1 MLREERVP
9 YLTERERTA
18 VSRFL
23 ERLEAECADDVQ
35 HVVLFGSKARGDH
48 DPESDLDLLVVADA
62 EKATLSRMAQAVE
75 AETNVLLQP
84 LVVPPQRYQDYRRLL
99 VPLYVSLRRDGVELW
114 DEDRWAAEER
124 TMPLHFTEGEKRR
137 MDEDTRQMIQIYVDR
152 AHHNLEAVGQLREW
166 SYLDI
171 ALSRAYYACFYALT
185 AVLYAIGVVRG
196 KHSGVQAALSQ
207 FLIKPGL
214 IEEKYKDIYN
224 ALKEKREESDYGPRF
239 VPDPDEATRLLD
251 GAGRF
256 VARME
261 AFLQEQGAL

>member
-137 MDEDTRQMIQIYVDR
+137 MDEDTRQMIQIYIV
-152 AHHNLEAVGQLREW
+152 E
-166 SYLDI
+166 
-171 ALSRAYYACFYALT
+171 LSASRRNC
-185 AVLYAIGVVRG
+185 
-196 KHSGVQAALSQ
+196 
-207 FLIKPGL
+207 P
-214 IEEKYKDIYN
+214 
-224 ALKEKREESDYGPRF
+224 PRQI
-239 VPDPDEATRLLD
+239 L
-251 GAGRF
+251 
-256 VARME
+256 
-261 AFLQEQGAL
+261 